1 MTDGHGKQGRCHVG
15 TGGGA
20 AVSRPF
26 GESMCAP
33 MNERRSARNPLWAAY
48 ETIAMVIG
56 LGALAAICLV
66 WLPFA
71 MLLHPLLPR
80 RIGQPLGR
88 AVISGGF
95 RGYLAL
101 LTVLCASRFDL
112 SELDRLRGQGPL
124 IVAAN
129 HPSLLDAVMIVS
141 RLPNAVCVMKASLL
155 DNILFGSAARLAG
168 YIRNDAP
175 LEMILKAREE
185 LRRGAQLVI
194 FPEGTRTTQ
203 FPVDAC
209 QPIIGLISGRAG
221 VPVQSL
227 LIEFSTPYLG
237 KAWPLFRRPA
247 LPLSF
252 RIRLGRRF
260 PPPADIVAFSAELE
274 ACFRAELDMN
284 PPPTVA

>member
-1 MTDGHGKQGRCHVG
+1 M
-15 TGGGA
+15 
-20 AVSRPF
+20 S
-26 GESMCAP
+26 
-33 MNERRSARNPLWAAY
+33 ERRHSRNPLWIAY
-48 ETIAMVIG
+48 ETLAMLIG
-56 LGALAAICLV
+56 LGALAAICLI

-71 MLLHPLLPR
+71 MLLNPLLPR

-95 RGYLAL
+95 RVYLFL
-101 LTVLCASRFDL
+101 LTLLCASRFDL
-112 SELDRLRGQGPL
+112 AELDRLRDQGPL

-155 DNILFGSAARLAG
+155 DNILFGAAARLAR

-175 LEMILKAREE
+175 LEMILHAREE
-185 LRRGAQLVI
+185 LRHGAQLVI
-194 FPEGTRTTQ
+194 FPEGTRTVR
-203 FPVDAC
+203 FPVNAC
-209 QPIIGLISGRAG
+209 QSAVGLISSRAG
-221 VPVQSL
+221 VPVQTL

-237 KAWPLFRRPA
+237 KSWPLFLRPE

-260 PPPADIVAFSAELE
+260 PPPTDIAAFTAELE
-274 ACFRAELDMN
+274 AYFRTELGTAS
-284 PPPTVA
+284 PPTSAVAA